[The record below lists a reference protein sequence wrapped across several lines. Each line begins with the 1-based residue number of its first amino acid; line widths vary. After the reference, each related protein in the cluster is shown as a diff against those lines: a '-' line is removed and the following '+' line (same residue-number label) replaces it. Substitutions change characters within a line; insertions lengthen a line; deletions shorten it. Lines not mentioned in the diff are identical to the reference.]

1 MALFQPQI
9 AAVCEAF
16 GFGAESATAL
26 LEQLEVMHLARA
38 KSRGY
43 NAPGFWV
50 SDNLRFLSVPL
61 FLAAVRV
68 LLLFWGRSTGH
79 SVASTT
85 TTSKIKSLLVK
96 AFFAWQRECTGAQ
109 QGILDRMNGAA
120 DGGLAQAVG
129 VSNVGVSAVLTPVH
143 QIRANTSKVIK
154 SRSSRQCL
162 GGRPPLGRCAAR
174 AKDMAEN
181 VSGETLVS
189 RLNTGGFSKEASA

>member
-1 MALFQPQI
+1 
-9 AAVCEAF
+9 
-16 GFGAESATAL
+16 
-26 LEQLEVMHLARA
+26 MHLVRA

-43 NAPGFWV
+43 NTPGFWS

-68 LLLFWGRSTGH
+68 FPLFWGRSTGH

-120 DGGLAQAVG
+120 DGGLAQAVS
-129 VSNVGVSAVLTPVH
+129 VSKVGVSAVLTPVH
-143 QIRANTSKVIK
+143 QIRAKT
-154 SRSSRQCL
+154 SRSSKAGFAGNAWAGVRRWADARQGPKTWRKMCPAK
-162 GGRPPLGRCAAR
+162 RWSAACTR
-174 AKDMAEN
+174 A
-181 VSGETLVS
+181 
-189 RLNTGGFSKEASA
+189 ASAKRRRRKIHTQDTTLT